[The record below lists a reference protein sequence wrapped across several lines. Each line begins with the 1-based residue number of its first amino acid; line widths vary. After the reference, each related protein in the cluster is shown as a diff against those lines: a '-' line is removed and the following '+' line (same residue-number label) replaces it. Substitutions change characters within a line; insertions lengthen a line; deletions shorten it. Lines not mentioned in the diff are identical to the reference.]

1 MGFLKSLWNGENK
14 KEEDMQHEVAK
25 KPIIQ
30 TVEPNMTIKPN
41 NTDKTNIVAKSSLG
55 VKASSIVKSGPGA
68 NTNTTVKPNTTVESI
83 SDTHPNEQKNSSVQ
97 PITPSPYLP
106 PSGSYSAFEPLNGA
120 KEDSNNFWKSYGKNS
135 YVRPAFE
142 KVNLAVILIE
152 NTKTVVNHKD
162 KVEKIVKSLAS
173 NGLVVVI
180 NYGSVVRE
188 SDKFE
193 AETFDV
199 NELFCKEDIGEKA
212 CFFDALLVLD
222 GTIAKYYQKFERIKF
237 KRVKIH
243 KVDVIGIGTG
253 INNASVVNMEKGIE
267 SFERVLGL
275 ENVTTKYFCINEE
288 NFISV
293 AAIGFRSIGAIV
305 RT

>member
-1 MGFLKSLWNGENK
+1 MGFFKSLWNGENK
-14 KEEDMQHEVAK
+14 KEDEKDVQSEVAK
-25 KPIIQ
+25 TPIIK
-30 TVEPNMTIKPN
+30 TVEPNASAKN
-41 NTDKTNIVAKSSLG
+41 GIVEKVGTAAKSSTV
-55 VKASSIVKSGPGA
+55 VKPGTIVT
-68 NTNTTVKPNTTVESI
+68 TNTTVKSNTTVESI
-83 SDTHPNEQKNSSVQ
+83 SGTHPNEQKNPSVQ

-120 KEDSNNFWKSYGKNS
+120 KEAPNNFWKSYGNNS

-142 KVNLAVILIE
+142 KVNLTVVLVE
-152 NTKTVVNHKD
+152 NTKTVANHKD
-162 KVEKIVKSLAS
+162 KVERIVKSLAS
-173 NGLVVVI
+173 NGFVVVI

-188 SDKFE
+188 GDKFE

-222 GTIAKYYQKFERIKF
+222 VAIAKYYQKFERIKF
-237 KRVKIH
+237 KRVKID

-253 INNASVVNMEKGIE
+253 IDNESVVNMEKGIE